1 MNNNFQIFQY
11 DGSQY
16 NQLIP
21 NSSNT
26 ATNSTQLGGVE
37 SNLYATKEYVDTVAP
52 KTPYNSAYEGWT
64 KIGTI
69 TFNPNESTTYIE
81 KTFPNIP
88 EYMNF
93 CMLEVTGGWQ
103 DSVYWGQSPNS
114 SFSYFSVKIEISQNK
129 KARYISPCIY
139 NEKYYAIAPQEL
151 KSGAQNRMVPVLAD
165 TISAINLQY
174 NKETVFCTLYY
185 R

>member
-1 MNNNFQIFQY
+1 M
-11 DGSQY
+11 
-16 NQLIP
+16 
-21 NSSNT
+21 
-26 ATNSTQLGGVE
+26 
-37 SNLYATKEYVDTVAP
+37 
-52 KTPYNSAYEGWT
+52 
-64 KIGTI
+64 
-69 TFNPNESTTYIE
+69 
-81 KTFPNIP
+81 P

-93 CMLEVTGGWQ
+93 CMLEATGRWQ

-139 NEKYYAIAPQEL
+139 NEKYYAIAPQDL